1 VTIENALIS
10 LVEELKRLGEAT
22 LFLGRAV
29 ESAVDSTAIRPTEEL
44 GHQFLEFDA
53 AVRDA
58 NSAAGAAR
66 YVVEASIDIQRLR
79 RYLTACMQALESALT
94 RLDEQSGDGI
104 RVLDD
109 VRFEDEW
116 HQDQWRKLMSE
127 LINWMGECRVR
138 LSGSRQA
145 LTLVWEEIAD
155 RAGATNLSV
164 STTNVGLQLAGDREL
179 NAGDRE
185 LNTEPSRSANG

>member
-53 AVRDA
+53 AVREA
-58 NSAAGAAR
+58 NAAAGAAR
-66 YVVEASIDIQRLR
+66 YLVEASIDIQRLR
-79 RYLTACMQALESALT
+79 RYLTACTQALESALT

-127 LINWMGECRVR
+127 MINWMGECRVR

-164 STTNVGLQLAGDREL
+164 STTNVGLQLG
-179 NAGDRE
+179 GDRE